1 MYVSEVLEQQG
12 VKIIQAI
19 KLKIY
24 LVVVSN
30 LAGISPRGSVC

>member
-1 MYVSEVLEQQG
+1 MSFSEGLEQQG

-19 KLKIY
+19 KLEMY

-30 LAGISPRGSVC
+30 PAGISPRGSVC